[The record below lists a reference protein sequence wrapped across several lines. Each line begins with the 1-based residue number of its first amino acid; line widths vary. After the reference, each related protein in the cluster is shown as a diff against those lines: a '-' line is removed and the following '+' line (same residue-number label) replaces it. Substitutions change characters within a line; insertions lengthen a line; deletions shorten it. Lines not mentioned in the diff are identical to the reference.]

1 MFTTQARR
9 LTRKLVTLSFLL
21 LCLTGV
27 AYNPGSGLAN
37 NTCSELKPKAAPQI
51 CCSMC
56 NGEPT
61 DPGACRYGCNP
72 DC

>member
-1 MFTTQARR
+1 MVRTEVRR
-9 LTRKLVTLSFLL
+9 LTRKLVMLVFLV
-21 LCLTGV
+21 LCLTGLT
-27 AYNPGSGLAN
+27 YNPASSLAN
-37 NTCSELKPKAAPQI
+37 NVCSELKPKATKQI
-51 CCSMC
+51 CCSLC